1 MASCD
6 KGLLLTATTLVT
18 LTLSITSSEVTRIGA
33 LIKVPANTLGN
44 TEALIVMVRLSPDSS
59 VPNAQLASRPVLQ
72 VVVPQLAF
80 GSASILLL
88 KLSSAGT
95 VKDTLTAFTGT
106 ADTLLTVM
114 S

>member
-33 LIKVPANTLGN
+33 LIKVPATELDN
-44 TEALIVMVRLSPDSS
+44 TEALIVIVRLSPEAN
-59 VPNAQLASRPVLQ
+59 VPSAQLASRSARQ
-72 VVVPQLAF
+72 VVAPQLAF
-80 GSASILLL
+80 GSASILEL
-88 KLSSAGT
+88 KLSSVGT